1 MYCHCICA
9 DRRLTEFTIQNVH
22 LFERLGT
29 RVDISTPAGAW
40 HYATI
45 LCRLAVRHAR
55 RLENEFE
62 NVKTDFIDKA
72 MTGKVAAWTADEQIA
87 QLDKEAREQQAQTQ

>member
-9 DRRLTEFTIQNVH
+9 DRQLTECTIQNVH

-55 RLENEFE
+55 RLESEFE
-62 NVKTDFIDKA
+62 KVRHDFIDKA